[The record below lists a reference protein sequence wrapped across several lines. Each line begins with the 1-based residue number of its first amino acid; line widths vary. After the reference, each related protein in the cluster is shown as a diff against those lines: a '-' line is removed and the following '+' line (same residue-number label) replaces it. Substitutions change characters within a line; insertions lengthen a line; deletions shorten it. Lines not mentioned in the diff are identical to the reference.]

1 MEEFYRDNLDR
12 IFFNDSKATNCGA
25 TIAAINSLKGKKKIF
40 LICGG
45 QGKGAD
51 FSTLANEIKKY
62 CDGVVIFGEDKKL
75 IESKLV
81 NFNKYLADSL
91 EDAVAKCLKLSQP
104 NSFILFSPA
113 CASFDMFK
121 NFEER
126 GEKFKKLIID
136 ERNIKPI

>member
-1 MEEFYRDNLDR
+1 MWRPR
-12 IFFNDSKATNCGA
+12 
-25 TIAAINSLKGKKKIF
+25 
-40 LICGG
+40 
-45 QGKGAD
+45 KGAD

-62 CDGVVIFGEDKKL
+62 CAGVVIFGEDKKL

-91 EDAVAKCLKLSQP
+91 EDAVTKCLKLSQP

-126 GEKFKKLIID
+126 GEKFKKLILD